1 MPADDQ
7 HHLGPQFMYHE
18 SHLNDRESIRSQ
30 GLRPATPYAASDL
43 PSGVYL
49 SPAHASEYSSS
60 MHDASHY
67 GYDRWR
73 VNVTG
78 LQLHTDESQPST
90 TKFSPEHIHPSRL
103 RLAKKGH
110 PDWKRHI

>member
-1 MPADDQ
+1 MPASQ
-7 HHLGPQFMYHE
+7 ALHPKQFMYHE

-43 PSGVYL
+43 PSGVYM
-49 SPAHASEYSSS
+49 SPHGVSEYSSS

-73 VNVTG
+73 VDVTG
-78 LQLHTDESQPST
+78 LNLQTDTSQPT
-90 TKFSPEHIHPSRL
+90 HTRFSPEHIGPERIK
-103 RLAKKGH
+103 LAKKGH